1 AEKILDPNRNI
12 SQAFKT
18 YTITLNDGKTLS
30 GLFRRDEGELEVY
43 ANAAGQEFTVSKTDI
58 KEKKA
63 SQYTLMPD
71 TFGESISET
80 DFDALL
86 GYLLTQK

>member
-1 AEKILDPNRNI
+1 V
-12 SQAFKT
+12 
-18 YTITLNDGKTLS
+18 LS

-43 ANAAGQEFTVSKTDI
+43 ANAAGQEFTVSKADI